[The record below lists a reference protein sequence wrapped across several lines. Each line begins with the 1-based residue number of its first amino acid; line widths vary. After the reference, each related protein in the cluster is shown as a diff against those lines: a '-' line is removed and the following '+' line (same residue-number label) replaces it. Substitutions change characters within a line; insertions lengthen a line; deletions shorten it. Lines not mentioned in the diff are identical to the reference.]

1 MVPLELV
8 LPLASR
14 GFRHR
19 HRVAIRS
26 QRRPPY
32 QPIKQQEV
40 LQTMV
45 RTIAV
50 VVLPAVIALP
60 NGISASVLTQEL
72 GGVILSS
79 SRSQDDHRVQPSS
92 TSTTTTTTI
101 KFIDELDKEVIIE
114 TTNYSDNTSSNP
126 TTTNST
132 TTTAPTINPLSSS
145 PPSPSPV
152 ATVTTTPPSKKYEPD
167 DDEKKE
173 GKKEEEEQK
182 NEREPSIGMI
192 FLWTIVTFGLLWM
205 SCYFSDAIMFFVGNV
220 SYISSELGDGDVQQL
235 FISIF
240 RDYSFAGSYFN
251 CSLYFALGLDQHTSV
266 RLSKRMPSTIVPVYI
281 WQISIGSQR

>member
-1 MVPLELV
+1 
-8 LPLASR
+8 
-14 GFRHR
+14 
-19 HRVAIRS
+19 
-26 QRRPPY
+26 
-32 QPIKQQEV
+32 
-40 LQTMV
+40 MV
-45 RTIAV
+45 RTIAAV
-50 VVLPAVIALP
+50 VVIPAVIAFP
-60 NGISASVLTQEL
+60 NGISTSVLTQEL

-79 SRSQDDHRVQPSS
+79 LSLSSSRSRSQFDHRVQPSS
-92 TSTTTTTTI
+92 TSTTTTSAT
-101 KFIDELDKEVIIE
+101 KFIEELDKEIIID
-114 TTNYSDNTSSNP
+114 TTSYSDNTSSNP

-132 TTTAPTINPLSSS
+132 TAPAINPSSSS

-152 ATVTTTPPSKKYEPD
+152 ALTTTPPSKKYEPD
-167 DDEKKE
+167 DDEKKDE
-173 GKKEEEEQK
+173 KKEEEEQK
-182 NEREPSIGMI
+182 KERKPSIGMI